1 MKISR
6 NDRGYRIGQSHPRA
20 RYSDHEV
27 ELVRDLRDQGW
38 TYSSIARKLEMP
50 KSTVAE
56 ILEGRI
62 RCQQPCVEAGGKR

>member
-6 NDRGYRIGQSHPRA
+6 NERGYRIGQSHPRA
-20 RYSDHEV
+20 RSSDHEV
-27 ELVRDLRDQGW
+27 ELVRDLRDQCW
-38 TYSSIARKLEMP
+38 TYSSIARKLEMS